1 MAFLDKTGL
10 AHLWSHIVARLG
22 TKVDKEDGKGLS
34 TNDYTTEE
42 KTKLAGI
49 AEGATNV
56 IVDSAFSS
64 TSTNP
69 VQNKVVNS
77 AISNLNTLVGDTAV
91 STQINTA
98 VSAKAD
104 ASDLTSHTED
114 NNIHITSTERT
125 NWNVAKSHAD
135 SAHAPS
141 NAEENQNAFSNITV
155 DGTIIAADLKTD
167 TLTIIAGDNV
177 TLTPDAANDKLTITA
192 KDTVYTHPTYIAK
205 SSGLYKVAVDG
216 TGHVSEATGVVKDDI
231 VALGIPAQDTIYSEA
246 TTSVAG
252 LMSASDKDKLN
263 GIEDGANKTIVD
275 SALSTT
281 STNPVQNKVIDAAIS
296 NLNAL
301 VGENSVA
308 TQISNAIANKSD
320 SDHTHDDRYYT
331 ETEIDSKLSGKSDTS
346 HTHDDRYY
354 TETEMDTKL
363 SNKVDKV
370 DGSRLITAS
379 EATKLES
386 LVLGDSGQVEI
397 SGKVNASN
405 VEGLDEL
412 LATKVDKV
420 TGMGLSTNDYT
431 TNEKNKLAGIEA
443 GANKTV
449 VDTALSNTSTNPVQN
464 KVVNTAIANL
474 NTLVGDTSVSSQ
486 ISNAIANKV
495 DKVDGKGLSTNDYT
509 TDEKNKLTGIA
520 SGAEVNQNAFSNVVV
535 GSTTIAADSKTDS
548 LTIVAGDNITLTP
561 DATNDKLTIA
571 AKDTVYTH
579 PTYTSKSSGLY
590 KVTVDGTG
598 HVSATTA
605 VSKSDIT
612 ALGIPG
618 QDTTYSTATQSDNG
632 LMSSG
637 DKTKLDGIETGANKT
652 VVDSELSS
660 SSTNPVQNKVVNTAI
675 SNLNA
680 LVGDATVSAQIS
692 SAITGQKGTAGGL
705 AELDTSGKVPSS
717 QLPSYVDDVLE
728 YDGKANF
735 PTAGETGKIYVDTST
750 NITYRWSGSTYV
762 EIGSSLALG
771 ETSSTAFRGD
781 YGKIAYD
788 HASANGSAFSSGLY
802 KITTNDQG
810 HVTAAIAVEKADITG
825 LGIPAQDTTYS
836 TVTTSIDGLMSS
848 TDKATLDNLNTLVG
862 DISVSEQIGNAMLDV
877 DYAAGNKYYTAT
889 FDGVGTLYSSYSCN
903 LYSVTV
909 NNGKIPSDLTG
920 VEPTGI
926 SLIVAFENSSESSSS
941 NYTALRINN
950 SNYYVIGGRNISGS
964 SILLRAAQPF
974 LNNPCRIEFAL
985 DSNYNTDSIKRGIW
999 CIPGSYSNYTS
1010 GGANFASAVAIS
1022 KGGTGATTAA
1032 DALTNLG
1039 AVNKAG
1045 DTMTGSLTI
1054 ENSSLRITDPDT
1066 NCRGY
1071 IFEYNNSLVL
1081 DSQDINASGESR
1093 RLVIYNATA
1102 QTSKDNALVY
1112 IDINQKGYGSSYR
1125 IFHAGM
1131 ETPIPIA
1138 NGGTEAS
1145 TAAGALTNLGAVAKA
1160 GDTMGG
1166 ALIANATS
1174 VATLGTA
1181 QVRNIWAGTAN
1192 ISEVEG
1198 SLKEGDIYLQ
1208 YEEG

>member
-34 TNDYTTEE
+34 TNDYTMEE

-205 SSGLYKVAVDG
+205 SSGLYKVTVDG

-263 GIEDGANKTIVD
+263 GIEDGANKTIID

-331 ETEIDSKLSGKSDTS
+331 ETEINTKLSGKSDTD

-370 DGSRLITAS
+370 DGSRLITAA
-379 EATKLES
+379 EATKLDS

-590 KVTVDGTG
+590 KITVDETG

-692 SAITGQKGTAGGL
+692 SAITGQKGATGGL

-735 PTAGETGKIYVDTST
+735 PTAGETGKIYVDTSA

-788 HASANGSAFSSGLY
+788 HASVKGSAFSSGLY

-810 HVTAAIAVEKADITG
+810 HVTAATVVEKSDITA
-825 LGIPAQDTTYS
+825 LGIPAQDTTYGTATT
-836 TVTTSIDGLMSS
+836 TVDGLMSS
-848 TDKATLDNLNTLVG
+848 LDKAALDNLDSLVG
-862 DISVSEQIGNAMLDV
+862 GVPVSDQISSAVSSKADIANGQYIVTASSEDGVA
-877 DYAAGNKYYTAT
+877 YTAT
-889 FDGVGTLYSSYSCN
+889 VPSITELTAGISFIMIPGVVSTSTTPTLNVNGLGAKNIRRRLSSLATNVQAGYTTDWIAVNCPFRVTYDGTQWIVEGLTKPAVADLYGTL
-903 LYSVTV
+903 SV
-909 NNGKIPSDLTG
+909 D
-920 VEPTGI
+920 
-926 SLIVAFENSSESSSS
+926 
-941 NYTALRINN
+941 
-950 SNYYVIGGRNISGS
+950 
-964 SILLRAAQPF
+964 
-974 LNNPCRIEFAL
+974 
-985 DSNYNTDSIKRGIW
+985 
-999 CIPGSYSNYTS
+999 
-1010 GGANFASAVAIS
+1010 

-1039 AVNKAG
+1039 AVKKTG

-1054 ENSSLRITDPDT
+1054 ENSISSSLKLDDT
-1066 NCRGY
+1066 SSNSRGD
-1071 IFEYNNSLVL
+1071 IFEYDNKLAL
-1081 DSQDINASGESR
+1081 DSKNLNGGGSR
-1093 RLVIYNATA
+1093 RLVISNATA
-1102 QTSKDNALVY
+1102 EASKDMALLYTDVNS
-1112 IDINQKGYGSSYR
+1112 DGSGSSYR

-1138 NGGTEAS
+1138 NGGTGATS
-1145 TAAGALTNLGAVAKA
+1145 APNALTSLGAVAKA
-1160 GDTMGG
+1160 GDTMSGK
-1166 ALIANATS
+1166 LVANATS

-1192 ISEVEG
+1192 ISEVEN
-1198 SLKEGDIYLQ
+1198 SLNEGDIYLQ

>member
-10 AHLWSHIVARLG
+10 TRLWSHIVARLG

-69 VQNKVVNS
+69 VQNKIVNS

-104 ASDLTSHTED
+104 ASVLTSHTED

-331 ETEIDSKLSGKSDTS
+331 ETEINTKLSGKSDTD

-379 EATKLES
+379 EVTKLES

-735 PTAGETGKIYVDTST
+735 PTAGETGKIYVDTSA

-788 HASANGSAFSSGLY
+788 HASVKGSAFSSGLY

-810 HVTAAIAVEKADITG
+810 HVTAATMVEKSDITA
-825 LGIPAQDTTYS
+825 LGIPAQDTTYGTATT
-836 TVTTSIDGLMSS
+836 TVDGLMSS
-848 TDKATLDNLNTLVG
+848 LDKAALDNLDSLVG
-862 DISVSEQIGNAMLDV
+862 GVPVSDQISSAVSSKADIANGQYIVTASSEDGVA
-877 DYAAGNKYYTAT
+877 YTAT
-889 FDGVGTLYSSYSCN
+889 VPSITELTAGISFIMIPGVVSTSTTPTLNVNGLGAKNIRRRLSSLATNVQAGYTTNWLAVNCPFRVTYDGTQWIVEGLTKPAVEDLYGTL
-903 LYSVTV
+903 SV
-909 NNGKIPSDLTG
+909 D
-920 VEPTGI
+920 
-926 SLIVAFENSSESSSS
+926 
-941 NYTALRINN
+941 
-950 SNYYVIGGRNISGS
+950 
-964 SILLRAAQPF
+964 
-974 LNNPCRIEFAL
+974 
-985 DSNYNTDSIKRGIW
+985 
-999 CIPGSYSNYTS
+999 
-1010 GGANFASAVAIS
+1010 

-1131 ETPIPIA
+1131 ETPIPIV

-1166 ALIANATS
+1166 ALIANPTS

>member
-10 AHLWSHIVARLG
+10 TRLWSHIVARLG

-69 VQNKVVNS
+69 VQNKIVNS

-98 VSAKAD
+98 VSVKAD
-104 ASDLTSHTED
+104 ASVLTSHTED

-155 DGTIIAADLKTD
+155 DGTTIAADSKTD
-167 TLTIIAGDNV
+167 TLTIVAGDNV
-177 TLTPDAANDKLTITA
+177 TLAPDAANDRLTITA

-231 VALGIPAQDTIYSEA
+231 VALGIPAQDTVYSEA

-331 ETEIDSKLSGKSDTS
+331 ETEINTKLSGKSDTD

-386 LVLGDSGQVEI
+386 LVLGDGGQVEI

-405 VEGLDEL
+405 VEGLDGL

-590 KVTVDGTG
+590 KITVDETG

-675 SNLNA
+675 SNLNT

-735 PTAGETGKIYVDTST
+735 PTAGETGKIYVDTSA

-788 HASANGSAFSSGLY
+788 HATANGSAFSSGLY

-810 HVTAAIAVEKADITG
+810 HVTAATAVEKSDITV
-825 LGIPAQDTTYS
+825 LGIPAQDTTYGTATT
-836 TVTTSIDGLMSS
+836 TVDGLMSS
-848 TDKATLDNLNTLVG
+848 LDKAALDNLDSLVG
-862 DISVSEQIGNAMLDV
+862 GVPVSDQISSAVSSKADIANGQYIVTASSEDGVA
-877 DYAAGNKYYTAT
+877 YTAT
-889 FDGVGTLYSSYSCN
+889 VPSITELTAGISFIMITGVVSTSTIPTLNVNGLGAKNIRRRLSSLATNVQAGYTTNWLAANCPFRVTYDGTQWIVEGLTKPAVEDLYGTL
-903 LYSVTV
+903 SV
-909 NNGKIPSDLTG
+909 D
-920 VEPTGI
+920 
-926 SLIVAFENSSESSSS
+926 
-941 NYTALRINN
+941 
-950 SNYYVIGGRNISGS
+950 
-964 SILLRAAQPF
+964 
-974 LNNPCRIEFAL
+974 
-985 DSNYNTDSIKRGIW
+985 
-999 CIPGSYSNYTS
+999 
-1010 GGANFASAVAIS
+1010 

-1039 AVNKAG
+1039 AVKKTG

-1054 ENSSLRITDPDT
+1054 ENSISSSLKLDDT
-1066 NCRGY
+1066 SSNSRGD
-1071 IFEYNNSLVL
+1071 IFEYDNKLVL
-1081 DSQDINASGESR
+1081 DSKDLNVSGSR
-1093 RLVIYNATA
+1093 RLVISNATA
-1102 QTSKDNALVY
+1102 EASKDRALLYTDVNS
-1112 IDINQKGYGSSYR
+1112 DGSGSSYR

-1138 NGGTEAS
+1138 NGGTGAS
-1145 TAAGALTNLGAVAKA
+1145 TAADALTNLGAVAKA